1 MGWEKIGRSAA
12 SEQQR
17 GPWRT
22 SYRRGEA
29 RWSRSEAN
37 LPKTTVGSQLAV
49 TKRGAGLLREQDD
62 LTHHASIDA
71 AQAHH
76 PALALFYLAT
86 LTIPA
91 QSQSQFPAVAKSDAE
106 CRLSKNGEVVYND
119 DSTLKKTASEGRENF
134 VVKFDNG
141 KIFHFSGSNRQN
153 LRIED
158 EGEGEGE
165 GEGDFANASN
175 VLVEDKGSKG
185 SSAGMMATAL
195 INSPSKLAPPPVVAL
210 TAAEKMA

>member
-22 SYRRGEA
+22 NYRRGEA

-37 LPKTTVGSQLAV
+37 LPKTTVGSQLAG
-49 TKRGAGLLREQDD
+49 TKHRAGLSREQDD

-91 QSQSQFPAVAKSDAE
+91 QAQFQFPAVAKSDAE
-106 CRLSKNGEVVYND
+106 CRLSKNGEVIYND
-119 DSTLKKTASEGRENF
+119 DSTLKETASEGRENF

-158 EGEGEGE
+158 EDEDED
-165 GEGDFANASN
+165 EGDFANASN

-195 INSPSKLAPPPVVAL
+195 INSPSKLAPPPVGAL